1 MRSIRRRLLL
11 LQLSAV
17 VLLIGVAMAGAY
29 VRVRDEFYE
38 MQDYHLEQVALLLLQ
53 QAELAD
59 ARVPAMVPREED
71 LELIGQIWSENGKL
85 IYSSHVDYPLPLPAR
100 AGLSTVA
107 WDEVEFR
114 VFVMSRGGRTVQVA
128 QSLEVRELALRGITL
143 RLLAPLV
150 LLVPL
155 LAAATWMTV
164 ARALRPLSALRE
176 EVVQRNPASL
186 TPIALG
192 HAPDEVKPLVGSLN
206 DLLLRLADALD
217 SQRRFTAD
225 AAHEL
230 RTPLTAVKLQFQLLE
245 RSHTPEERAEAL
257 ANLRSGIERAIRLVQ
272 QLLTLA
278 RLEPGTQPLPL
289 RAVSLDL
296 LARETLAE
304 FTPIAKDKS
313 IALRRGQ
320 MDEVTIQ
327 GDPEQLRTLLNNL
340 VDNAVRYTPAGGRV
354 EVRVV
359 REASGAAIEVAD
371 SGPGIAPAER
381 PRVFDRFY
389 RAAGTEETG
398 SGLGLSIVQRIA
410 QAHGASIDP
419 AQSASG
425 GLLMRVRFDSPT
437 EPDRFSTDR

>member
-107 WDEVEFR
+107 WDEEEFR

>member
-1 MRSIRRRLLL
+1 
-11 LQLSAV
+11 
-17 VLLIGVAMAGAY
+17 
-29 VRVRDEFYE
+29 
-38 MQDYHLEQVALLLLQ
+38 
-53 QAELAD
+53 
-59 ARVPAMVPREED
+59 
-71 LELIGQIWSENGKL
+71 
-85 IYSSHVDYPLPLPAR
+85 
-100 AGLSTVA
+100 VA
-107 WDEVEFR
+107 WDEEEFR

-176 EVVQRNPASL
+176 EVVRRNPASL

-245 RSHTPEERAEAL
+245 RSHTPEARAEAL